1 MTIRCKSAIL
11 ALNFVERSNSS
22 ANIYGGKF
30 MAVPK
35 GKVSK
40 ARRDKRRANWKAAVP
55 TLVEC
60 PHCHEK
66 KIAHRVCKNCGYYDG
81 EQVVNTEKKETK

>member
-1 MTIRCKSAIL
+1 MEVK
-11 ALNFVERSNSS
+11 
-22 ANIYGGKF
+22 

-66 KIAHRVCKNCGYYDG
+66 KVAHQVCKNCGYYDG
-81 EQVVNTEKKETK
+81 EQAVSVEKKESK

>member
-1 MTIRCKSAIL
+1 
-11 ALNFVERSNSS
+11 
-22 ANIYGGKF
+22 

-35 GKVSK
+35 RKTSK

-55 TLVEC
+55 SLMEC

-66 KIAHRVCKNCGYYDG
+66 KVAHQVCKNCGYYDG